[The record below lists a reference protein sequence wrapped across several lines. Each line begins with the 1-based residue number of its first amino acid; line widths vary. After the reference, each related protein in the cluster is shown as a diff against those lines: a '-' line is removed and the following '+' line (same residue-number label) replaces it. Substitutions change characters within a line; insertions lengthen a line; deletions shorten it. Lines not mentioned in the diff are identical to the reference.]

1 MHQRVAILVQRTHP
15 KSGKKRWAL
24 VSRKKVKGKRR
35 VLRWFKGKPS
45 TERVKKEEARV
56 QFFKRK
62 GSLAAWCRARTGSYF
77 ASHKVLRRLTPV
89 IDDVLLT
96 KVAMKFG
103 KDHKAVTAIFDKLRQ
118 AHREGR
124 LSDHDM
130 TLTRSMIR
138 YLQRHQHLTNR
149 QIDYLENLHH
159 NAARRP
165 LGKPPKEDFP
175 SLDADVSEPKPKK
188 PPKGKKKPEPPKPKG
203 KKKPEPPK
211 PKGKKKPEPPKPK
224 GKKKPEP
231 PKPKGKKEPPK
242 GKQEKG
248 EDPYGGTGW
257 TPEEPD
263 LTEFGEDDEDETP
276 RKKKEPAPKKENL
289 DPALHEHLL
298 EFGESDDDEDE
309 DEAPRK
315 PKKKEPAP
323 VDPDLMEFGEDDD
336 EAPRKPKKKEPAPV
350 DPDLMEFGEDD
361 DEAPR
366 KPKKKDKKKPRVEP
380 LDMTEFGGDEDDA
393 PPRKHKDHKK
403 PKVQPVVKPKVKV
416 KVPKPPKPEPK
427 RPDKGKARGQGVAPP
442 GTAEWFRA
450 VRNKDKKIVWVNRKR
465 FMAHPG
471 KYSIMKKYVPRSI
484 SHPGVPRK
492 PDKHKAKKVKTIT
505 WAKPKRR

>member
-24 VSRKKVKGKRR
+24 VARKKVKGKRR

-62 GSLAAWCRARTGSYF
+62 GSLAAWCHARTGSYF

-89 IDDVLLT
+89 VDDVLLT

-130 TLTRSMIR
+130 TLTRGMIR

-149 QIDYLENLHH
+149 QIDYLENLHQ

-165 LGKPPKEDFP
+165 LGKPPQEDFP
-175 SLDADVSEPKPKK
+175 SLDADVSEPKPEK

-203 KKKPEPPK
+203 KKKQEK
-211 PKGKKKPEPPKPK
+211 APKGK
-224 GKKKPEP
+224 G
-231 PKPKGKKEPPK
+231 KGKKEPPK
-242 GKQEKG
+242 GKKEKG

-257 TPEEPD
+257 APEEPD
-263 LTEFGEDDEDETP
+263 LTEFGGDDEDETP
-276 RKKKEPAPKKENL
+276 RKKKKKEPAPKKEKL

-298 EFGESDDDEDE
+298 EFGEGDDDE

-315 PKKKEPAP
+315 PKKK
-323 VDPDLMEFGEDDD
+323 D
-336 EAPRKPKKKEPAPV
+336 KKERAPV

-380 LDMTEFGGDEDDA
+380 PDMTEFGGDEDDA

-416 KVPKPPKPEPK
+416 KVPKPPKGKKKPEPVKPKQPPKPEPK
-427 RPDKGKARGQGVAPP
+427 RPDKGKAKGQGAAPP

-492 PDKHKAKKVKTIT
+492 PDKGKAKKVKTTT